1 MVIVRN
7 IGIIMRF
14 LIYLTFIVFST
25 ANAANIHKW
34 VDEEGNVHYSDSP
47 PVSTSTEQIRVIG
60 APSNPGRALP
70 RLGSSASGTGEN
82 KSGNADESGT
92 TGSTVP
98 EDQAKIACDNAQK
111 DLDVLTNSD
120 RIQLRS
126 ADGTTRFMTTEE
138 IAERRKKTEEDI
150 KKFCQ

>member
-7 IGIIMRF
+7 TGIIMRF

-34 VDEEGNVHYSDSP
+34 IDEEGNVHYSDSP
-47 PVSTSTEQIRVIG
+47 PVSASTEQIRVIG

-70 RLGSSASGTGEN
+70 RLGNSASD
-82 KSGNADESGT
+82 SGADESGAT
-92 TGSTVP
+92 SSTVP

-111 DLDVLTNSD
+111 DLEVLNNSD

-126 ADGTTRFMTTEE
+126 ADGKTRFMTTEE

>member
-1 MVIVRN
+1 
-7 IGIIMRF
+7 MR
-14 LIYLTFIVFST
+14 LLVYLTFIVFST

-47 PVSTSTEQIRVIG
+47 PVSTSTEKVRVIG

-70 RLGSSASGTGEN
+70 RLGNSTSGTGAN
-82 KSGNADESGT
+82 NTNADEGQT
-92 TGSTVP
+92 TAASVP
-98 EDQAKIACDNAQK
+98 KDQAEIACDNARK
-111 DLDVLTNSD
+111 DLQVLNNSD

-126 ADGTTRFMTTEE
+126 TDGTTRYMTTEE

-150 KKFCQ
+150 ARFCQ

>member
-47 PVSTSTEQIRVIG
+47 PVSTSTEQVRVIG

-70 RLGSSASGTGEN
+70 RLGNNASGTKGA
-82 KSGNADESGT
+82 NADGN
-92 TGSTVP
+92 GKNDPTVP
-98 EDQAKIACDNAQK
+98 EDQAKIACENAQK
-111 DLDVLTNSD
+111 DLEVLNNSD

-126 ADGTTRFMTTEE
+126 ADGSTRFMTTEE
-138 IAERRKKTEEDI
+138 IAERRTSTEQDI
-150 KKFCQ
+150 ERFCQ